1 MKKLWIILLSIST
14 VGAQSLKERLAQATT
29 LEEKNNTRKL
39 LHCIKEY

>member
-29 LEEKNNTRKL
+29 LEEKKQYEEATSLYKG
-39 LHCIKEY
+39 I